1 MRGCGRTRTAPVR
14 RIAQRAYTARPDSLD
29 APMDT
34 PTASFIVNLDVPD
47 LAVAEAFYTEAFGL
61 QIGRRLG
68 PGAVELLG
76 GPTPLYLLQ
85 NEAGSAATEDGD
97 VRDYERHWTPLH
109 LDWVVNGIEAALA
122 RAVAAGAT
130 LEQPLR
136 EHRWG
141 RIAVLADPFGHGFCL
156 IQFSGEG
163 YDALLE

>member
-1 MRGCGRTRTAPVR
+1 MNSVTAP
-14 RIAQRAYTARPDSLD
+14 
-29 APMDT
+29 
-34 PTASFIVNLDVPD
+34 FIINIDVPD
-47 LAVAEAFYTEAFGL
+47 LAATEAFYTEAFGL
-61 QIGRRLG
+61 RIGRRLG

-85 NEAGSAATEDGD
+85 NAAGSAATEDGD

-109 LDWVVNGIEAALA
+109 LDWVVDDIDAALV

-130 LEQPLR
+130 LEQPMR
-136 EHRWG
+136 ERRWG

-163 YDALLE
+163 YDALVE

>member
-1 MRGCGRTRTAPVR
+1 
-14 RIAQRAYTARPDSLD
+14 
-29 APMDT
+29 MDT

-47 LAVAEAFYTEAFGL
+47 LAAAEDFYIRAFGL
-61 QIGRRLG
+61 RIGRRLG

-76 GPTPLYLLQ
+76 EPTPLYLLQ
-85 NEAGSAATEDGD
+85 NEAGSAATEVGD

-109 LDWVVNGIEAALA
+109 LDWVVDDIEAALV

-130 LEQPLR
+130 LEQSVR
-136 EHRWG
+136 ERRWG

-163 YDALLE
+163 YDALAE

>member
-109 LDWVVNGIEAALA
+109 LDWVVNGIEPALA

-163 YDALLE
+163 YYALLE

>member
-1 MRGCGRTRTAPVR
+1 
-14 RIAQRAYTARPDSLD
+14 
-29 APMDT
+29 MDT

-47 LAVAEAFYTEAFGL
+47 LAAAEDFYIQAFGL
-61 QIGRRLG
+61 SIGRRLG

-109 LDWVVNGIEAALA
+109 LDWVEDDIEAALA

-130 LEQPLR
+130 LEQPVR
-136 EHRWG
+136 ERRWG

-163 YDALLE
+163 YNTLVE

>member
-1 MRGCGRTRTAPVR
+1 
-14 RIAQRAYTARPDSLD
+14 
-29 APMDT
+29 MDT

-47 LAVAEAFYTEAFGL
+47 LAAAEAFYTRAFGL
-61 QIGRRLG
+61 RIGRRLG
-68 PGAVELLG
+68 PAAVELLG
-76 GPTPLYLLQ
+76 GPAALYLLQ

-109 LDWVVNGIEAALA
+109 LDWVVDDIETALA

-130 LEQPLR
+130 LTQPGR
-136 EHRWG
+136 ERRWG
-141 RIAVLADPFGHGFCL
+141 HLAVLADPFGHGFCL

>member
-1 MRGCGRTRTAPVR
+1 
-14 RIAQRAYTARPDSLD
+14 
-29 APMDT
+29 MDT
-34 PTASFIVNLDVPD
+34 PSAAFHLHLHLPD
-47 LAVAEAFYTEAFGL
+47 PAAAAHFYMRAFGL
-61 QIGRRLG
+61 RVGRRLG

-85 NEAGSAATEDGD
+85 NDHGSPATEDGD

-109 LDWVVNGIEAALA
+109 LDWVVDDIEAALT

-130 LEQPLR
+130 LEQSVR
-136 EHRWG
+136 ERRWG

-163 YDALLE
+163 YDALVE